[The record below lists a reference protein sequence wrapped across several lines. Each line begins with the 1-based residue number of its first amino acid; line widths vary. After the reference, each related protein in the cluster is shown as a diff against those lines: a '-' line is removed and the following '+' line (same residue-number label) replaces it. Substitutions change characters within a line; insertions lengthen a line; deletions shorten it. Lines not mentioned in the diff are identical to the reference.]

1 MMDELSETDRIER
14 DLAATRARMDHRLD
28 ELQDHLTP
36 KQMLND
42 AFAYFRGGEGA
53 DFTKDLVTK
62 ARANPLPV
70 ALVGIGIAWL
80 WASNHAEAAPA
91 EPASRRTPMPGSP
104 PHTDLD
110 VRLRL
115 AEGDVQRF
123 DHDDDD
129 SYSARVDDARGKVL
143 GVARNASDTAASYA
157 QRIKDAVA
165 SAARSVRETSHDL
178 SSGAS
183 DALGRLGSS
192 AGERANSLQEGTQN
206 MARSGRNALASVTS
220 NPFALGGIAALVGL
234 VAGAL
239 LPTSDEE
246 EAALGSVATKLRTA
260 GRDLAQDVV
269 DRGGHIVTDTFDA
282 VKGSAEAHGLTS
294 GKPVGEL
301 LADLKSGDLVSNVK
315 QVAQETLQAGK
326 DSAQTHIAA
335 DNKPNADQQRS

>member
-80 WASNHAEAAPA
+80 WASNHATVAHA
-91 EPASRRTPMPGSP
+91 EPANWRTPMPVST

-110 VRLRL
+110 ARLRL
-115 AEGDVQRF
+115 AESDVQRF

-165 SAARSVRETSHDL
+165 SAAQSVRDTSHDL
-178 SSGAS
+178 TSGAS
-183 DALGRLGSS
+183 DALGRVGSS
-192 AGERANSLQEGTQN
+192 AGERANSFQEGTHN

-269 DRGGHIVTDTFDA
+269 DRGGHIVTDTLDA
-282 VKGSAEAHGLTS
+282 VKDSAEAHGLTS

-301 LADLKSGDLVSNVK
+301 LADVKSGDLVSNVK

-335 DNKPNADQQRS
+335 DSKPNADQQRG